1 MLESE
6 ASNIAWFSN
15 YPPAGVLQNSLAH
28 LQFFM
33 GKVFRTEVLHHLT
46 FHATYEP
53 QDHYSS
59 LKVITDIFLV
69 GNLFNCY
76 SCHYSN
82 ILNWF

>member
-53 QDHYSS
+53 QDH
-59 LKVITDIFLV
+59 
-69 GNLFNCY
+69 
-76 SCHYSN
+76 
-82 ILNWF
+82 